1 MIQKY
6 YCNFNIVVPHTER
19 DYLLN
24 EIKVMHKDGDMA
36 LISTNVCLY
45 NILKEWKIFVQKVY
59 CKFLCEFT
67 AILCKQL

>member
-1 MIQKY
+1 
-6 YCNFNIVVPHTER
+6 
-19 DYLLN
+19 
-24 EIKVMHKDGDMA
+24 MHKDGDMA

-67 AILCKQL
+67 AILCKQLWIMILVSIEGESEKK